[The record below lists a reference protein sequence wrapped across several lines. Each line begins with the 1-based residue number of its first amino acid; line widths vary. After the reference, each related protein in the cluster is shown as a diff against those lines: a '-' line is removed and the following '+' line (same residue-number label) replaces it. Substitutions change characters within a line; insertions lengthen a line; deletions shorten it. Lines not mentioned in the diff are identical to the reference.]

1 MQSTQP
7 TQTGGG
13 TVLFRGLVMAGF
25 LGGIFYVALSGNAL
39 PDAARKQIEK
49 VLPKSII
56 GDKSGNSDAADAK
69 NKANAGGDAPLF
81 NASSKTAANAGAAP
95 LMSLGNAEKSRY
107 AGGPAGASPSQ
118 NSDAPRKLTADSS
131 ASLLPTPPAG
141 GMPLASVGGN
151 SGPVVPVNYQAPLEN
166 LPSAAPRSS
175 LEEAAQ
181 KLNASL
187 NPPAAN
193 PFSEMQN
200 RLRQL
205 GATYYLLETWGNE
218 QQYYRFYCKMA
229 VGGNTNY
236 THCFESTDSD
246 PIAAMTTVLKQVEA
260 WRNGGSIR

>member
-1 MQSTQP
+1 MQSTQT
-7 TQTGGG
+7 TQASGG

-49 VLPKSII
+49 ILPKSII
-56 GDKSGNSDAADAK
+56 GDKSGNSETAEAK
-69 NKANAGGDAPLF
+69 NKANAGGEAPLF

-107 AGGPAGASPSQ
+107 ASGSAGTSPFQ
-118 NSDAPRKLTADSS
+118 NSDAPRKLAADGS
-131 ASLLPTPPAG
+131 ASLLPTPPI
-141 GMPLASVGGN
+141 GGN
-151 SGPVVPVNYQAPLEN
+151 SGPVVPVNYQTPLEN

-246 PIAAMTTVLKQVEA
+246 PIAAMTTVLKQIEA
-260 WRNGGSIR
+260 WRNGGSSR